1 MHTGSG
7 PYGIPLFDSLDY
19 YLPALLYDRNRFRT
33 VQQVLNY
40 VHQQAQFHLNPFSR
54 SEREWRSRNRRAVAQ
69 PTPTAQMPTDTEVL
83 TSVLTS
89 LFGNTAGVTIA
100 QMDLTNLVG
109 GGVDLTPV
117 TVRPTQTQ
125 LDRATDLEIGN
136 TNFNVE
142 DGATCTIFQEG
153 LRA

>member
-1 MHTGSG
+1 
-7 PYGIPLFDSLDY
+7 
-19 YLPALLYDRNRFRT
+19 
-33 VQQVLNY
+33 
-40 VHQQAQFHLNPFSR
+40 
-54 SEREWRSRNRRAVAQ
+54 
-69 PTPTAQMPTDTEVL
+69 MPTDTEVL